1 MTFQLWVLKSSTL
14 GHMPAFQEL
23 PVGTDGQ
30 DRVNSSA
37 WQSPASQSEAGLW
50 DLQEARLG
58 S

>member
-1 MTFQLWVLKSSTL
+1 MTLQLWVLKSSSL

-37 WQSPASQSEAGLW
+37 WQSPPSQM
-50 DLQEARLG
+50 
-58 S
+58 